1 MSELSPAVILYNAA
15 GVAMA
20 VQDGVA
26 VPANTDALLIAGKTS
41 TGVARVAGLD
51 TYTAALITIDVA
63 HARVHDGKMFF
74 NEDGHII
81 TGAGTNL
88 DFLISVGAPIPHL
101 KYAFDADDAVSWVLY
116 EGTTTS
122 ADGVAHA
129 SFNRNRNSVATPVT
143 AISTGPTVT
152 AVGTQISAGLLSASV
167 RQGGSEDWSHEMLLK
182 ASTKYLLRFTKVGT
196 GSCTL
201 EHHFNWYEP

>member
-20 VQDGVA
+20 VVDGVA
-26 VPANTDALLIAGKTS
+26 VPAGTNALLLAGKTS
-41 TGVARVAGLD
+41 AGVAGVIGID
-51 TYTAALITIDVA
+51 QYTPAVITIDSA

-74 NEDGHII
+74 NENGATI

-88 DFLISVGAPIPHL
+88 DFLINTGGTFPHFR
-101 KYAFDADDAVSWVLY
+101 YALESDDAVSWALY

-122 ADGVAHA
+122 ADGAA
-129 SFNRNRNSVATPVT
+129 ATSFNRNRNSVT
-143 AISTGPTVT
+143 APTVAITTGPTVT

-167 RQGGSEDWSHEMLLK
+167 RQGGLEDWSQEMVLK
-182 ASTKYLLRFTKVGT
+182 TATKYLLRLTKVAA